1 MGLVDRITIGDT
13 ISFKYKGEEYT
24 SVISNNQSNEF
35 GVQIY
40 IDNYGHA
47 FINLEDLEDISLEK
61 EGPWHK
67 HIDLIFV
74 EAKAYYATLG
84 D

>member
-47 FINLEDLEDISLEK
+47 FINLGDLEDISLEK

-67 HIDLIFV
+67 HIDLIF